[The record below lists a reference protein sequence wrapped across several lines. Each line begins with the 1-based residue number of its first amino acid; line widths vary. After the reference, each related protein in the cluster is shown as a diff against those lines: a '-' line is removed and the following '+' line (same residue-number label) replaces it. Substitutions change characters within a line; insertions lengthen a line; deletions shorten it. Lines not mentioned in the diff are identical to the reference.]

1 MGLVEKSEL
10 DKRTNQYA
18 LTEEGYETVKSQLA
32 WEFSKL
38 VTDEARTE
46 DLHALVDAA
55 N

>member
-38 VTDEARTE
+38 VTDESRADDFR
-46 DLHALVDAA
+46 DLIDGA